1 MDSHIL
7 DFVKLIRRKYV
18 TVGSKLK
25 PLDMAQI
32 ASFLTMDVIT
42 DVAFG
47 QTWGCLEKD
56 EDVFNWFESME
67 QFLPIAIRT
76 ATIPWIANLFL
87 FSIPFVGKMI
97 MPSDKDEIGPEKLV
111 GITKGLVRKLFALK
125 DPGHARD
132 I

>member
-47 QTWGCLEKD
+47 
-56 EDVFNWFESME
+56 
-67 QFLPIAIRT
+67 
-76 ATIPWIANLFL
+76 
-87 FSIPFVGKMI
+87 
-97 MPSDKDEIGPEKLV
+97 
-111 GITKGLVRKLFALK
+111 
-125 DPGHARD
+125 
-132 I
+132 